1 MTVAEALRDAGRRLE
16 AVGGTGRLD
25 ATLLL
30 EYVTDEPRESFITDG
45 ERRLTLPETTGL
57 AKAVERRL
65 GGTPVAYITGEAGF
79 FGRTFGV
86 DERVL
91 VPRPE
96 TEHLVEAALGALRAA
111 GKTRGNIADIGTG
124 SGAIAISLAAEL
136 PDAWIF
142 GTDISQDAI
151 DVARRNA
158 ARNNVFQS
166 CTFLHGDLAQPLG
179 RFAPFDALVAN
190 LPYVPTAEIP
200 AAPDPVAFEP
210 WLALDGGPD
219 GLALYRRLIATLPA
233 LLAPGAPVFFEAA
246 PGTIEPL
253 AELVARTFP
262 DTVPLVGHD
271 YAGLAR
277 FIQFTL
283 PPAAGAVGQ
292 GGSL

>member
-1 MTVAEALRDAGRRLE
+1 MTIGEALRETGRRLE

-30 EYVTDEPRESFITDG
+30 EYVMDAPRENFAGADARVLTAD
-45 ERRLTLPETTGL
+45 ERAGL

-65 GGTPVAYITGEAGF
+65 AGAPIAYITGEVGF
-79 FGRTFGV
+79 YGRTFSV

-96 TEHLVEAALGALRAA
+96 TEHIVEAAIGALRAS

-136 PDAWIF
+136 PDAWVF
-142 GTDISQDAI
+142 GTDVSHGAI

-166 CTFLHGDLAQPLG
+166 CTFLYGDLAQPLG
-179 RFAPFDALVAN
+179 RFAPFDCLVAN
-190 LPYVPTAEIP
+190 LPYVPTADIP
-200 AAPDPVAFEP
+200 RAPDPVAFEP
-210 WLALDGGPD
+210 VLALDGGSD
-219 GLALYRRLIATLPA
+219 GLTLYRRLIAALPA
-233 LLAPGAPVFFEAA
+233 LLAPQAPVMFEAA

-253 AELVARTFP
+253 AALVETAFP
-262 DTVPLVGHD
+262 SVKPQIVAD
-271 YAGLAR
+271 YAGLGRYIA
-277 FIQFTL
+277 FTL
-283 PPAAGAVGQ
+283 EGRP
-292 GGSL
+292 L

>member
-1 MTVAEALRDAGRRLE
+1 MTIAEALRETGRRLE

-30 EYVTDEPRESFITDG
+30 EYVMDAPRENFITAEGRVLTSD
-45 ERRLTLPETTGL
+45 ERMGL
-57 AKAVERRL
+57 AAAVERRL
-65 GGTPVAYITGEAGF
+65 AGAPIAYITGEVGF
-79 FGRTFGV
+79 YGRTFSV

-96 TEHLVEAALGALRAA
+96 TEHLVEAALAALRAN
-111 GKTRGNIADIGTG
+111 GTTRGNIADIGTG

-136 PDAWIF
+136 PDAWVF
-142 GTDISQDAI
+142 GTDISHGAI

-179 RFAPFDALVAN
+179 RFAPFDGLVAN
-190 LPYVPTAEIP
+190 LPYVPTDDIP

-210 WLALDGGPD
+210 ALALDGGPD
-219 GLALYRRLIATLPA
+219 GLALYRRLIAMLPA
-233 LLAPGAPVFFEAA
+233 LLAPQAPVLFEAA

-253 AELVARTFP
+253 AALVAAAFP
-262 DTVPLVGHD
+262 GARPQIAAD
-271 YAGLAR
+271 YAGLGRYIA
-277 FIQFTL
+277 FTL
-283 PPAAGAVGQ
+283 EGRT
-292 GGSL
+292 L

>member
-1 MTVAEALRDAGRRLE
+1 MTLSEALRETGRRLDSI
-16 AVGGTGRLD
+16 GGTGRLD

-45 ERRLTLPETTGL
+45 NRELTGPETTGL

-65 GGTPVAYITGEAGF
+65 AGLPIAYITGEAGF

-96 TEHLVEAALGALRAA
+96 TEHVVEAALAALRTR
-111 GKTRGNIADIGTG
+111 GTTRGNIADIGTG
-124 SGAIAISLAAEL
+124 SGAIAISLAGEL
-136 PDAWIF
+136 PDAWVF
-142 GTDISQDAI
+142 GTDISHGAI

-166 CTFLHGDLAQPLG
+166 CTFLHGDLALPLA
-179 RFAPFDALVAN
+179 RFAPFDGLVAN
-190 LPYVPTAEIP
+190 LPYVPTAAIP
-200 AAPDPVAFEP
+200 EAPDPVAFEP
-210 WLALDGGPD
+210 PLALDGGPD
-219 GLALYRRLIATLPA
+219 GLALYSRLLPMLPP
-233 LLAPGAPVFFEAA
+233 LLGPEAPVVFEAA

-253 AELVARTFP
+253 AKLVAAVFP
-262 DTVPLVGHD
+262 GVRPHAGTD

-277 FIQFTL
+277 YIVFSLEGRTL
-283 PPAAGAVGQ
+283 
-292 GGSL
+292 

>member
-1 MTVAEALRDAGRRLE
+1 MTIGEALRETGRRLE

-30 EYVTDEPRESFITDG
+30 EYVMDAPRENFIGADA
-45 ERRLTLPETTGL
+45 RLLTADECAGL

-65 GGTPVAYITGEAGF
+65 TGTPIAYITGEVGF
-79 FGRTFGV
+79 YGRTFSV

-96 TEHLVEAALGALRAA
+96 TEHIVEAAIAALRAS
-111 GKTRGNIADIGTG
+111 GQTRGHIADVGTG

-136 PDAWIF
+136 PDAWVF
-142 GTDISQDAI
+142 GTDISNGAI

-166 CTFLHGDLAQPLG
+166 CTFLHGDLAQPLE

-190 LPYVPTAEIP
+190 LPYVPTADIP
-200 AAPDPVAFEP
+200 QAPDPVAFEP
-210 WLALDGGPD
+210 LLALDGGPD
-219 GLALYRRLIATLPA
+219 GLALYRRLIAALPA
-233 LLAPGAPVFFEAA
+233 LLAPRAPVMFEAA

-253 AELVARTFP
+253 AALVEAAFP
-262 DTVPLVGHD
+262 SVSPQIVAD
-271 YAGLAR
+271 YAGLGRYIA
-277 FIQFTL
+277 FTL
-283 PPAAGAVGQ
+283 EGRP
-292 GGSL
+292 L

>member
-1 MTVAEALRDAGRRLE
+1 MTVAEALRETGRRLE

-25 ATLLL
+25 AVLLL
-30 EYVTDEPRESFITDG
+30 EYVTDDSRESFITAG
-45 ERRLTLPETTGL
+45 ERVLTPPETTGL

-65 GGTPVAYITGEAGF
+65 AGAPIAYITGEVGF

-96 TEHLVEAALGALRAA
+96 TEHVVEAALAALRER
-111 GKTRGNIADIGTG
+111 GTTRGNIADIGTG

-136 PDAWIF
+136 PDAWVF
-142 GTDISQDAI
+142 GTDISHGAI

-166 CTFLHGDLAQPLG
+166 CTFLHGDLALPLA
-179 RFAPFDALVAN
+179 RFAPFDGLVAN
-190 LPYVPTAEIP
+190 LPYVPTAAIP

-210 WLALDGGPD
+210 PLALDGGPD
-219 GLALYRRLIATLPA
+219 GLALSRRLIAMLPA
-233 LLAPGAPVFFEAA
+233 VLAPQAPVLFEAA

-253 AELVARTFP
+253 AALVAAAFP
-262 DTVPLVGHD
+262 GARPHVGTD
-271 YAGLAR
+271 YAGLNRYLAFSLEGR
-277 FIQFTL
+277 TL
-283 PPAAGAVGQ
+283 
-292 GGSL
+292 